1 MLPGNLK
8 GFDLF
13 METYKNFPA
22 TMRGNLEGLT
32 IALHRNMGQ
41 ADQRFFPR
49 GIRQNL

>member
-1 MLPGNLK
+1 MMPSDLK

-22 TMRGNLEGLT
+22 TMRGNLEELT

-41 ADQRFFPR
+41 ADQRLSPR
-49 GIRQNL
+49 GVRQNL

>member
-1 MLPGNLK
+1 MMSGDLK

-22 TMRGNLEGLT
+22 TKRGNLEGLT
-32 IALHRNMGQ
+32 IALHRDMGQ
-41 ADQRFFPR
+41 ADQCLSPW